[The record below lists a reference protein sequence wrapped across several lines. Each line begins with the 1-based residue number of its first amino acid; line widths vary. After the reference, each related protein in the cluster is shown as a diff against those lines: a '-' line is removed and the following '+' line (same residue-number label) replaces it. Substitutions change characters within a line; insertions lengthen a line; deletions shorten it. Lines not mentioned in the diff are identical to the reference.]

1 MSATWQLPAAPPPA
15 AGHTAAAFPVRRRRA
30 RGRGTARPAP
40 GLRAVFD
47 FSYYEMSA
55 VRGRIPLH
63 TFQAVLG
70 GLQLLAL
77 PVALVLSALV
87 FTLGAALVGRR
98 TDVGPTLVVLFL
110 AANLYVAGAY
120 LLKEVFS
127 ERRFAVAG
135 SPNAGLFRALDL
147 RARDVFTVYCGLRAV
162 LFHAVLLVVDGV
174 FVVVFRDALGVA
186 TGSAG
191 QLLLLP
197 LALCVACLATSAVVA
212 NQHRPTRRTRPGAG
226 LVLAAVCVGVG
237 WGTARFVAAPL
248 LEHGMAGDLGGS
260 RAEPL
265 IRLVAGGAAVLAV
278 LAGGVLLV
286 QLRRLR
292 TNSFLLRPSTAGSAS
307 ATGPLA
313 RSAARLLGLAVLH
326 RELVRSSVY
335 PLVRKNFLVLGGALL
350 VCVGV
355 AASGVPGPLAGAVAA
370 HVPVFASGS
379 AFVVD
384 LIMIGL
390 VFKVVGPATLAGQ
403 FRFQFEELQS
413 SPWRIAATATGYYVL
428 TLLSL
433 AVLLSALLRVVV
445 GVTTLQPLALA
456 VSVAAAAT
464 IGESLLAPTT
474 KADGSSTQGT
484 AIALVIVLLAA
495 PSMIAV
501 SVTSVPFDLLRI
513 TYSICLLGGAIACL
527 AHRITTLPSKSG
539 T

>member
-1 MSATWQLPAAPPPA
+1 MSATSPSPTAAPP
-15 AGHTAAAFPVRRRRA
+15 AAAAAVPALPAQRRRA
-30 RGRGTARPAP
+30 RGSSVERPAS

-55 VRGRIPLH
+55 VRGRIPLR

-70 GLQLLAL
+70 GLQLLVL

-87 FTLGAALVGRR
+87 FSLGAALVGRR
-98 TDVGPTLVVLFL
+98 PDAGAALVVLFL

-147 RARDVFTVYCGLRAV
+147 QARDVFTVYCGLRAV
-162 LFHAVLLVVDGV
+162 LFHAVLLVVDAA
-174 FVVVFRDALGVA
+174 FVVVLRDVLDVGR
-186 TGSAG
+186 GSAG
-191 QLLLLP
+191 LLLLLP

-212 NQHRPTRRTRPGAG
+212 NQHRTTRHTAPGALLG
-226 LVLAAVCVGVG
+226 LATTCLLVG

-248 LEHGMAGDLGGS
+248 VEHGLTGHVGSGGAAS
-260 RAEPL
+260 L
-265 IRLVAGGAAVLAV
+265 VRLVAGGSVVVGLV
-278 LAGGVLLV
+278 AGGVLLV

-292 TNSFLLRPSTAGSAS
+292 ANSFLIRPSGPGSS
-307 ATGPLA
+307 GPPALLA
-313 RSAARLLGLAVLH
+313 WCVARLPGLAVLH
-326 RELVRSSVY
+326 RELTRSSVY

-350 VCVGV
+350 ICTGA
-355 AASGVPGPLAGAVAA
+355 AASGVPGPLAGAAA
-370 HVPVFASGS
+370 PYVPAFAGGS

-390 VFKVVGPATLAGQ
+390 VFKVVGPTTLAGQ
-403 FRFQFEELQS
+403 FRFQFEELGTSQ
-413 SPWRIAATATGYYVL
+413 WRVAATATAYYVL

-433 AVLLSALLRVVV
+433 AVLVSALLRVVV
-445 GVTTLQPLALA
+445 GVATLQPLALA
-456 VSVAAAAT
+456 VCVAAAAT

-484 AIALVIVLLAA
+484 AVALVIVLLSA
-495 PSMIAV
+495 PAMIAV
-501 SVTSVPFDLLRI
+501 STTSVPYDLVRV

-527 AHRITTLPSKSG
+527 AHRITTLPSTSG